1 MRAAALTAAHARE
14 HGGGGVRPA
23 ILTAAVLGLGAW
35 GCGDAEDPLRWRDP
49 EELRTVLLIESAPPG
64 LSEAV
69 VVDSASWFPAL
80 LLPTGNENDVEVEG
94 PFRIGFRNTAD
105 QPLQMRYD
113 LRFFEEGGFLVDWF
127 IPFGQPVVF
136 AAGESRV
143 EEGTFLVR
151 TTPTIG
157 RFGLAEMRI
166 GARLTHVEALEKEE
180 KE

>member
-1 MRAAALTAAHARE
+1 MRAAT
-14 HGGGGVRPA
+14 
-23 ILTAAVLGLGAW
+23 LTAAVLGVWAW

-49 EELRTVLLIESAPPG
+49 EDLRTVLLIESAPPG

-69 VVDSASWFPAL
+69 VVDSASWFPAA

-94 PFRIGFRNTAD
+94 PFRIGFRNTSD
-105 QPLQMRYD
+105 QPLEMRYD

-127 IPFGQPVVF
+127 IPFGQPVAF

-180 KE
+180 EK

>member
-1 MRAAALTAAHARE
+1 MRAAAL
-14 HGGGGVRPA
+14 
-23 ILTAAVLGLGAW
+23 AAVLGAWAW

-49 EELRTVLLIESAPPG
+49 EDLRTVLQIESAPPG

-69 VVDSASWFPAL
+69 VVDSASWFPAA

-94 PFRIGFRNTAD
+94 PFRIEFRNTSD

-166 GARLTHVEALEKEE
+166 GARLTLIQEE
-180 KE
+180 E

>member
-1 MRAAALTAAHARE
+1 MRAAALAAAQARE

-69 VVDSASWFPAL
+69 VVDSASWFPAA

-94 PFRIGFRNTAD
+94 PFRIGFRNTSD

-136 AAGESRV
+136 AAGQAVV

-166 GARLTHVEALEKEE
+166 GARLTFPDQQEEE
-180 KE
+180 K